1 MYNISDYTFKKA
13 KELGVEVKPSKKKN
27 KKINVFK
34 DGKLISSIGDNRF
47 NDYTRQSLPKI
58 FDLTTYLQSH
68 GKDYADMKRK
78 LYKLRHA
85 KDLTSGNGYW
95 AWQLLWN

>member
-1 MYNISDYTFKKA
+1 MYNISDYTIKKA
-13 KELGVEVKPSKKKN
+13 KELGVVVKPSKKKN

-47 NDYTRQSLPKI
+47 NDY
-58 FDLTTYLQSH
+58 TTYLQSH